1 MQDTIGVSLSKEQRS
16 ALAELTRQE
25 GVPVDELVNQTVEEH
40 LFFKRFRSLRER
52 LVTKAR
58 AQGIYTDQD
67 VFDRVS

>member
-1 MQDTIGVSLSKEQRS
+1 MQDIIGVSLSNEQRS

-25 GVPVDELVNQTVEEH
+25 GVPVDELVSQAVEEY
-40 LFFKRFRSLRER
+40 LFFKRFRSLRAR

-58 AQGIYTDQD
+58 AQGIYADQD

>member
-1 MQDTIGVSLSKEQRS
+1 M
-16 ALAELTRQE
+16 AELTRQE
-25 GVPVDELVNQTVEEH
+25 GVPVDELVNQAVEEY
-40 LFFKRFRSLRER
+40 LFFKRFRSLRAR